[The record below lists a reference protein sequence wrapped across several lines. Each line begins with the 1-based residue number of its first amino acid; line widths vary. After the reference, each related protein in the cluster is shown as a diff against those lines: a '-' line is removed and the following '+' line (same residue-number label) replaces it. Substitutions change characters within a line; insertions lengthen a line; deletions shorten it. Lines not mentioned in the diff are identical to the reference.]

1 MGNKLFV
8 GNLSFNTTSL
18 ELKDFF
24 SQVGTCESASVITD
38 RNTGRSRGFAFVEMS
53 SPDEAAQAVTE
64 LNGRELQGRTI
75 NVSEA
80 RERAPRSPGGNFSSP
95 GGGFGM
101 SAPPFRKE
109 GGSRRGLRAK
119 KRSIY

>member
-38 RNTGRSRGFAFVEMS
+38 RNTGRSRGFAFVEMGS
-53 SPDEAAQAVTE
+53 SDEAARAVTE

-95 GGGFGM
+95 GGFGM